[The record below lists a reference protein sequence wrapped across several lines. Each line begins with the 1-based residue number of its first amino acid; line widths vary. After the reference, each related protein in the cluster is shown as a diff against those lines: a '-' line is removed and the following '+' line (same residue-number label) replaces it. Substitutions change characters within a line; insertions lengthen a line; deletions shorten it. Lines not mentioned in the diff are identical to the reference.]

1 MIREFVS
8 LILYIIPLLIMSFVE
23 VFAVAQFSY
32 VLWKNKPKLLIIAPA
47 LGLIFFILGTM
58 LLLTRSHSLSMSIW
72 ITYWGWSTAILLLG
86 AFAGLVIYGS
96 AKSLEWEGIPNL
108 TVRRGISVL
117 GFLLSWLIMLIASGA
132 VLVLCLRL
140 YQK

>member
-8 LILYIIPLLIMSFVE
+8 LILYVIPLLIWSFVE
-23 VFAVAQFSY
+23 VFVIAQLSY
-32 VLWKNKPKLLIIAPA
+32 GLRKNKPKLLILAPA
-47 LGLIFFILGTM
+47 LGLLFFVLGTM
-58 LLLTRSHSLSMSIW
+58 LLVTRSRSLSMSIW

-96 AKSLEWEGIPNL
+96 AKTLEWEGITNIS
-108 TVRRGISVL
+108 VRRGVSVL
-117 GFLLSWLIMLIASGA
+117 GFLISWLIMFIASGS

>member
-8 LILYIIPLLIMSFVE
+8 LILYVIPLLIMSFVE
-23 VFAVAQFSY
+23 VFVIAQFSY
-32 VLWKNKPKLLIIAPA
+32 GLRKNKPKLLILAPV
-47 LGLIFFILGTM
+47 LGLIFFVLGTM
-58 LLLTRSHSLSMSIW
+58 LLVTRSHSLSMSIW

-96 AKSLEWEGIPNL
+96 TKTLEWEGITNRSL
-108 TVRRGISVL
+108 RRGISVL
-117 GFLLSWLIMLIASGA
+117 GFLLSWLIMFIASGA

>member
-23 VFAVAQFSY
+23 VFVTSQFSY
-32 VLWKNKPKLLIIAPA
+32 GLRKNKLKLLIPAPA

-58 LLLTRSHSLSMSIW
+58 LLLTKNHSLSMSIW

-86 AFAGLVIYGS
+86 VFAGLVIYGS
-96 AKSLEWEGIPNL
+96 AKSLEWEGIANL

-117 GFLLSWLIMLIASGA
+117 GFLLSWLIMFIASGA
-132 VLVLCLRL
+132 ILVLGLRL
-140 YQK
+140 YQN